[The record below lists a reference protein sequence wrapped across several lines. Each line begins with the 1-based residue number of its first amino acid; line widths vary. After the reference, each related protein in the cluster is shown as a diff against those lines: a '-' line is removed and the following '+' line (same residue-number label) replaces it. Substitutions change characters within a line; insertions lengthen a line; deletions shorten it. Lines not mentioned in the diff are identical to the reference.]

1 MEFEVARLHRRPW
14 RGVSEPVLQI
24 AVRADESAKAA
35 HKRLDGI
42 NGSIDR
48 FHNKLGDVERDVKD
62 QLGDIEDKVNS
73 ILITLASE
81 EGAERMR
88 TGFLQSRRF
97 WIGIAAALATSSVSV
112 LAFTLLTRHTT

>member
-1 MEFEVARLHRRPW
+1 M
-14 RGVSEPVLQI
+14 SEPVLQI

-48 FHNKLGDVERDVKD
+48 FHRKLDDVEENVNDK
-62 QLGDIEDKVNS
+62 LSDIDSKVNS
-73 ILITLASE
+73 ILITLANE

-97 WIGIAAALATSSVSV
+97 WVGISAALATSSVSV
-112 LAFTLLTRHTT
+112 LMFTLLTRHHS

>member
-1 MEFEVARLHRRPW
+1 M
-14 RGVSEPVLQI
+14 LQI
-24 AVRADESAKAA
+24 AVRADESAKGA

-48 FHNKLGDVERDVKD
+48 FHGKLADVERAMSD

-73 ILITLASE
+73 ILITLANE

-97 WIGIAAALATSSVSV
+97 WVGISAALATSSVSV
-112 LAFTLLTRHTT
+112 LLFTLLTRRHS